1 MAEKTKVNEKKLISE
16 IEMLKKELESVN
28 EKLGKSEAFK
38 SHFISNITNE
48 IINPFTSIIGISKS
62 IMQLDGSHIGQIHS
76 MANLVFNEAFDLDFQ
91 LRNIF
96 EAAKIEAGETEIE
109 ASSIDIDEITNEE
122 AERFRFKAE
131 KKNLYFS
138 VEAAKPEEERFI
150 SDTNKLR
157 TIISNLISNAIKFSD
172 EKNKISILYNIKNE
186 TLNFKITNKGIN
198 LSDSDIKVMFDRF
211 SKLDNE
217 INSLNQGHGLGLSIV
232 GFYVELL
239 NGRIEITSNNG
250 FNTVSFELPA
260 LTGYDFDFQ
269 SNDTEFFSDDPEL
282 F

>member
-28 EKLGKSEAFK
+28 EKLGKSDAFK